1 MSGIRTTCTIQ
12 EEQTSCLKQEDEKID
27 GLAHVRVTE
36 LAHHSRVRDEA
47 ANIGY
52 HAAS

>member
-12 EEQTSCLKQEDEKID
+12 EEHTSCLKQEDEKID

-36 LAHHSRVRDEA
+36 LAHPSRVRDEA
-47 ANIGY
+47 ANTGY
-52 HAAS
+52 RAAS